1 MRLSVSPIA
10 VTATEKTAVT
20 LNEFRYSS
28 SANSVWKFSRP
39 TNSRL
44 PPNASWMKTDW
55 NSACDAGQ

>member
-1 MRLSVSPIA
+1 
-10 VTATEKTAVT
+10 VTATEKIAVT

-28 SANSVWKFSRP
+28 SVNSVWKFSRP